1 MSLADMGSVS
11 DARNNG
17 FTFDEVYSSANFG
30 LSEVIAEY
38 GANELLTS
46 GAYQQGSLPTLKQ
59 TNTLKRYLYLPPWA
73 SSVMSCL
80 AKTARVH
87 PGDSGAVTVWPNGDQ
102 ISTSPNDSDQSAL
115 HQPVFDLP
123 SVTPPKRSTTDRQTA
138 TRGPTPKAI
147 IRVPIPTTPPSRQPT
162 INTVISS
169 PVLTQP
175 IG

>member
-17 FTFDEVYSSANFG
+17 FTFDEVHSSANFG
-30 LSEVIAEY
+30 LSEVIGEY
-38 GANELLTS
+38 GANELLAS

-102 ISTSPNDSDQSAL
+102 ISVDSIDP
-115 HQPVFDLP
+115 HI
-123 SVTPPKRSTTDRQTA
+123 PKRQ
-138 TRGPTPKAI
+138 
-147 IRVPIPTTPPSRQPT
+147 
-162 INTVISS
+162 
-169 PVLTQP
+169 
-175 IG
+175 